1 MNRSTAASL
10 AAAAVL
16 FFGQS
21 LFADHHRQPLRDT
34 RVLVDQTQNDLRT
47 AAEFERHNGKE
58 ISRYENA
65 EKHLSD
71 FDREYR
77 KGHFDK
83 DKLDTA
89 IDDLKNVVEHNTLD
103 PQGRDALMDDLQDL
117 RIMRAAERK

>member
-1 MNRSTAASL
+1 MKRSITAPF

-16 FFGQS
+16 FFGPL

-34 RVLVDQTQNDLRT
+34 RALVDQTQNDLRN
-47 AAEFERHNGKE
+47 AVEFERHKGKE
-58 ISRYENA
+58 VSRYENA
-65 EKHLSD
+65 ERHLSD

-83 DKLDTA
+83 GKLDTA

-103 PQGRDALMDDLQDL
+103 PRARDTLMDDLQDL
-117 RIMRAAERK
+117 RMMRADRH